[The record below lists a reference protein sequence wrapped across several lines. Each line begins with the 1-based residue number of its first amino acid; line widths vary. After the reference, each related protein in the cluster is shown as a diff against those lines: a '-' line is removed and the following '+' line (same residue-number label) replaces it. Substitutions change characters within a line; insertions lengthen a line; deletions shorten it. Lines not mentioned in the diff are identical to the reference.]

1 MLPLPS
7 ETNGEIEKEM
17 NCIECDCELK
27 LAPDT
32 TVGEILTCPDCGS
45 EFEITQDGIK
55 VAESIGE
62 DWGE

>member
-1 MLPLPS
+1 
-7 ETNGEIEKEM
+7 M

-55 VAESIGE
+55 VAESVGE